1 MIDFFDIWGNS
12 LLSRAPD
19 GDRNLSLRLGF
30 DFLAD
35 ILVSISCYR
44 GFSMSGAEDNKSSHA
59 EVFVHL
65 MMNSFTV
72 YMYISSIDIITRRL
86 VTLID

>member
-44 GFSMSGAEDNKSSHA
+44 GFSMSGAEDNKSS